1 MRGCCCASSKQRC
14 ALTWY
19 SSGRLWEGLCGWSRA
34 WRTSLAGTSGR
45 CALATIAS
53 GWLRRAAGVEVEA
66 RRVDGQGRRRR
77 VRILRPWRSKAAEEL
92 KVASSSRLRLETRDA
107 LPGSYALVLL
117 FVLFEVLEVGV
128 VKLAARLPLQALG
141 TAALVHCISVVD

>member
-66 RRVDGQGRRRR
+66 RWVDGQSRRCY
-77 VRILRPWRSKAAEEL
+77 VRILRPWCSKAPQEL
-92 KVASSSRLRLETRDA
+92 EVASSPRLRLEARDA
-107 LPGSYALVLL
+107 LPGSYALVFL
-117 FVLFEVLEVGV
+117 FVLFEILEVRV
-128 VKLAARLPLQALG
+128 VKLAARFPLQALW
-141 TAALVHCISVVD
+141 TTALVRCISVVD